1 MWGLPTINKITLMKG
16 ESMLKIDDD
25 KPFAEVL
32 KEAQKKQNEELK
44 NFIRELDIGD
54 PEDINW
60 MEDDH
65 E

>member
-1 MWGLPTINKITLMKG
+1 MKG
-16 ESMLKIDDD
+16 ESMLKIDND